1 MPFPLAIFG
10 LYCGLISSQFD
21 DINAPIKTI
30 SIKLSKLIKKLL
42 TMLFAGSLMM
52 TFFFTYLDWIKVNY
66 QLNKM
71 NLTGDLNQ
79 INIVETAIYNPRVQ
93 SMLYHLGGKY
103 FRKGQYI
110 QSNAI
115 DEQFLKFWPNHL
127 DVLYRSAYSLHKL
140 GQNDKALKLSKKLK
154 ELEPQGLYNS
164 FIVDMF
170 VFSSLKEKSKL
181 EDTFNELLAQPET
194 FLKLNDD
201 TYRFLIFFSLGSKN
215 LLKNTEEL
223 YQKYLAYHGYHC
235 EVTNNMAIY
244 YFNLEDFKGSAEYVK
259 LAYKKD
265 FNMPK

>member
-1 MPFPLAIFG
+1 
-10 LYCGLISSQFD
+10 
-21 DINAPIKTI
+21 
-30 SIKLSKLIKKLL
+30 
-42 TMLFAGSLMM
+42 M
-52 TFFFTYLDWIKVNY
+52 TV
-66 QLNKM
+66 
-71 NLTGDLNQ
+71 
-79 INIVETAIYNPRVQ
+79 YNPRVQ

-170 VFSSLKEKSKL
+170 VFSSLKETSKL
-181 EDTFNELLAQPET
+181 EETFNELLTQPET

-201 TYRFLIFFSLGSKN
+201 TYRYLIFFTLASNNLSKHAP
-215 LLKNTEEL
+215 LLYE
-223 YQKYLAYHGYHC
+223 KYIENHPYSC
-235 EVTNNMAIY
+235 EVENNIAIH
-244 YFNLEDFKGSAEYVK
+244 YFNLEQFNKSAQHVINAYDKGEDWGYDCLNPQLIK
-259 LAYKKD
+259 LLDEKGL
-265 FNMPK
+265 MPIKLD